1 VAGFE
6 KVKAAL
12 RAGEVGLLIQAAD
25 AAEDGRHKI
34 RALARAVAPKTP
46 VVQFCGAAE
55 LGAAVGREAAVHV
68 GIAPGRFAEGLAREI
83 QRLADLRGVAEQ
95 GNEVGRPTEG
105 ER

>member
-1 VAGFE
+1 
-6 KVKAAL
+6 L

-34 RALARAVAPKTP
+34 QALARAVGPQMA
-46 VVQFCGAAE
+46 VLQFCGAAE

-68 GIAPGRFAEGLAREI
+68 GVAPGRFAEGLLREV
-83 QRLADLRGVAEQ
+83 QRLAGLRGAAMQ
-95 GNEVGRPTEG
+95 TNEVGRPTEG